1 MASILGV
8 ATLSYAPFMWL
19 SFVCIIVTIVTSYF
33 GWFVDKC
40 EPTITAEDTD
50 EAIAVETKTA

>member
-1 MASILGV
+1 

-19 SFVCIIVTIVTSYF
+19 SFVCILVTIITSYC

-40 EPTITAEDTD
+40 EPTQGMNEQEVTAE
-50 EAIAVETKTA
+50 EIQKAPASA